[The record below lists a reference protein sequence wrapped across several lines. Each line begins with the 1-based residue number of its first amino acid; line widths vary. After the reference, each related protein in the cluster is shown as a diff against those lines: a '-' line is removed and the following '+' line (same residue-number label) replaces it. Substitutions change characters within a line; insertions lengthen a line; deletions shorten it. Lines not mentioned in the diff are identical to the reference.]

1 MVRRARTEEHE
12 NHERWLVSYADFIT
26 LLFAFFVVMYSISS
40 VNEGKYK
47 VLSET
52 MVGVFNNPQRS
63 LDPMQV
69 GDVTRQA
76 SSSNTI
82 DFIDAQ
88 NPLDVVSEKTG
99 AEQRDETLDDI
110 ADQVRFEFGDLIDQD
125 LISVKGNELWVEI
138 ELKSSILFESGSAVL
153 GERAQP
159 ILQDITD
166 ILRPYENP
174 IQVEGFTDNVPIYTE
189 EFPSNWELSSS
200 RAAAVVRLFANENI
214 SPTRMAA
221 VGYGEFQPIADNT
234 TEEGRQKNR
243 RVVLVVSR
251 DASRNKSSAVLD
263 KNKDVKGGELP
274 FANPKGLSQR
284 ESASESKKEPS
295 IEDVFDF
302 SRDKQGNQQQNVAS
316 SLQNSGSSAEN
327 LTQSG
332 EQGVRES
339 VVERQ
344 RQRQLNRISE
354 NLTIQP
360 IRTEDGGLL
369 FTQPATEE

>member
-221 VGYGEFQPIADNT
+221 VGYGEFQPIADNA